1 MKIDFE
7 FDTQYGVFR
16 DALYF
21 PDDQVPD
28 DATIEAMKIA
38 RRDSWVSFIENP
50 PPNPNPIPDEEIVE
64 ETPEE
69 QPQE

>member
-7 FDTQYGVFR
+7 FGTQYGVFR

-38 RRDSWVSFIENP
+38 RRDAWVNFIENP
-50 PPNPNPIPDEEIVE
+50 PPNPNPIPNEEIVE
-64 ETPEE
+64 E